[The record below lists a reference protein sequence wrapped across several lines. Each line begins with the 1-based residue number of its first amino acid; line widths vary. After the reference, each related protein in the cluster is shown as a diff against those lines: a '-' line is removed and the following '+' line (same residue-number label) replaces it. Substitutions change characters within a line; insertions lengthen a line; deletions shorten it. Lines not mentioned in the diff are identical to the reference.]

1 MWENE
6 IILGNAYEL
15 IKQIPNKSIDLICT
29 DPPYQIEGLH
39 IGTGVLKDRIPSK
52 CRTGVLS
59 NNYVYQMMNGN
70 LGNGIDKT
78 ILDEYVRVMKNIN
91 IYLWCNKEQ
100 LMTYLDYFVK
110 GLDCNFEIFIW
121 GKINPPFTNMHFLKD
136 KEYCLYFWKNIT
148 IKPKYDYAKTFYV
161 GQTNIKDKDLYG
173 HPTIKPEYI
182 IDNFIRNSS
191 KENDIV
197 LDTFSGSGTTCVC
210 AKKLNRRFI
219 GFEINEDFYNI
230 SVDRLNGLT
239 MYDKEAKESGQL
251 KLF

>member
-121 GKINPPFTNMHFLKD
+121 GKINPPRSRICTFSRT
-136 KEYCLYFWKNIT
+136 KNI
-148 IKPKYDYAKTFYV
+148 A
-161 GQTNIKDKDLYG
+161 
-173 HPTIKPEYI
+173 
-182 IDNFIRNSS
+182 FI
-191 KENDIV
+191 
-197 LDTFSGSGTTCVC
+197 SGKILQS
-210 AKKLNRRFI
+210 NQNMI
-219 GFEINEDFYNI
+219 MQ
-230 SVDRLNGLT
+230 RLSMWGRLI
-239 MYDKEAKESGQL
+239 
-251 KLF
+251 